1 MYAFVVVGG
10 AATLALFS
18 DGLFDPLAEDGLI
31 FCYET
36 YVGEAFL
43 HHHSWNDS
51 FFVDG
56 SSFFNGIEGDG
67 VPATVF
73 EAFLECERTLKFKV
87 EGVVCADAD
96 VFVFF
101 YYFAADV

>member
-1 MYAFVVVGG
+1 MVGG
-10 AATLALFS
+10 AAALALFS
-18 DGLFDPLAEDGLI
+18 DGLFDPLTEHGLV
-31 FCYET
+31 FGYEAD
-36 YVGEAFL
+36 VSEAFL

-56 SSFFNGIEGDG
+56 SSFFNGVEGDG
-67 VPATVF
+67 VPAAVF
-73 EAFLECERTLKFKV
+73 KAFLECEGTLEFEV